1 MEVDTGWHPQGV
13 DSCRIIGASWTF
25 VKKTKKFR
33 KKKLTKWSVCRKI
46 ICQLEPVYQQ
56 FGRNFLESVIYVWGK
71 FSSGLDL
78 AWRHNGSGDYASSW
92 DTTCG
97 MPDASAVPYSSLP
110 SDDDVLW
117 NKLQIFLWTKN
128 VRATHGTAVIW
139 STWMRCTWSS
149 NENPEESGWVT
160 AAACK
165 PRRRN
170 KANGWCEWKTISL
183 MNRWRGFFP
192 WKAHKNPFNGR

>member
-1 MEVDTGWHPQGV
+1 MEVDTGWNPQGV

-46 ICQLEPVYQQ
+46 ICQLGPVYQQ
-56 FGRNFLESVIYVWGK
+56 FGRNFLESVIYVWGN

-117 NKLQIFLWTKN
+117 NKLQIFLWTKKCESHPWN
-128 VRATHGTAVIW
+128 
-139 STWMRCTWSS
+139 SS
-149 NENPEESGWVT
+149 NLIDVNVMHLVFKWKSGRIWLS
-160 AAACK
+160 
-165 PRRRN
+165 N
-170 KANGWCEWKTISL
+170 S
-183 MNRWRGFFP
+183 
-192 WKAHKNPFNGR
+192 GRL